1 MTQPRQLPAALLFTL
16 RRALSDLALPLA
28 IAAALIAASALA
40 NLIAPAAVR
49 SPVTAAAGAA
59 VVLVAFIRWPKPA
72 LVVFALFVL
81 VYDSFTQWIGP
92 GVHNIDELAI
102 TGLVAIAA
110 WRLRPWRRGMFE
122 PLRDGALLLVVVLG
136 VASSLVNG
144 VPATTWLVGLLLLVK
159 SVAFL
164 HVVLWHD
171 WTADDLRRALTTVF
185 AFGLVLLTI
194 GFVEAFV
201 GPRLRDWIGLPV
213 VADVRGQFPGI
224 SSIMR
229 FPVLFSWFSA
239 FVALFLFAFYLVYRR
254 LWLLIVALAFG
265 AGTFLSGRRRAIIGL
280 AVGLVGGALAQLRL
294 GVARR
299 TLVRVW
305 LPIAAVALALVI
317 VFLPGLTDLA
327 KQTLIE
333 YGGPLPVL
341 TDPGQPQT
349 PGQIDY
355 VNGNPRLLLY
365 VTSVD
370 VARDYFPLGA
380 GLGRYGSPMSRVD
393 FSPLY
398 AHYGL
403 DRIWG
408 LTPEYDAYITDTF
421 WPHVLGEIGVFG
433 LIAYLVFIGALG
445 LGLWRATRSLVDPLT
460 HAFALGALM
469 AFVHAAVE
477 SLASSMYESPP
488 RIYLAFGAIAVALA
502 LARATRAG
510 AVDPAPLAED

>member
-1 MTQPRQLPAALLFTL
+1 MPAATI
-16 RRALSDLALPLA
+16 RRALSDLALPFA
-28 IAAALIAASALA
+28 IAAALVAAIALA

-49 SPVTAAAGAA
+49 SPATTICGAA
-59 VVLVAFIRWPKPA
+59 VVLLAFIRWPKPT
-72 LVVFALFVL
+72 LMVFALFVL
-81 VYDSFTQWIGP
+81 AYDSFTYWLNP
-92 GVHNIDELAI
+92 GVHRIDELAI
-102 TGLVAIAA
+102 PGLVVIAA
-110 WRLRPWRRGMFE
+110 WRLRPWQNGMFE
-122 PLRDGALLLVVVLG
+122 ALRDGALLAVLLLA

-144 VPATTWLVGLLLLVK
+144 VPASTWLVGLLLLVK

-171 WTADDLRRALTTVF
+171 WSVDDARQAVTAVF
-185 AFGLVLLTI
+185 VFGLLVLGVGLAEAVI
-194 GFVEAFV
+194 G
-201 GPRLRDWIGLPV
+201 PHLRDLIGLPLL
-213 VADVRGQFPGI
+213 ADVRGQLPGI
-224 SSIMR
+224 SSILLYV
-229 FPVLFSWFSA
+229 VLFSWFTT
-239 FVALFLFAFYLVYRR
+239 FVALFLFAYYLVYRR
-254 LWLLIVALAFG
+254 LWLLVAALAFG
-265 AGTFLSGRRRAIIGL
+265 AGTFLSGRRRALVGL
-280 AVGLVGGALAQLRL
+280 AAALVSGAIAQLRL

-299 TLVRVW
+299 TLVRIW
-305 LPIAAVALALVI
+305 LPIGAVALALVI
-317 VFLPGLTDLA
+317 VFAPGLVDLA

-380 GLGRYGSPMSRVD
+380 GLGRYASPMSRVD

-398 AHYGL
+398 ARYGL

-408 LTPEYDAYITDTF
+408 LTPQFDAYITDTF
-421 WPHVLGEIGVFG
+421 WPHVLGETGVFG
-433 LIAYLVFIGALG
+433 LICYLVFIGALG
-445 LGLWRATRSLVDPLT
+445 LGLWRATSSLVVPFS

-488 RIYLAFGAIAVALA
+488 RTYLAFGAVAVALA
-502 LARATRAG
+502 LARAARSAS
-510 AVDPAPLAED
+510 ASRPAPSTSHTAPG

>member
-1 MTQPRQLPAALLFTL
+1 MTPATRVAGGFVLSA
-16 RRALSDLALPLA
+16 RRALSDMALPVA
-28 IAAALIAASALA
+28 IAAALVAAIALA
-40 NLIAPAAVR
+40 NLIAPEAVR
-49 SPVTAAAGAA
+49 SPATTVAGAA
-59 VVLVAFIRWPKPA
+59 VLLLAFIRWPKPA
-72 LVVFALFVL
+72 LVVFTLFVL
-81 VYDSFTQWIGP
+81 VYDSFSYWLNP
-92 GVHNIDELAI
+92 GVHRIDELVI
-102 TGLVAIAA
+102 PGLVVIAA
-110 WRLRPWRRGMFE
+110 WRLRPWRKGMFE
-122 PLRDGALLLVVVLG
+122 ALRDGALLIVLLLA

-144 VPATTWLVGLLLLVK
+144 VPASTWLVGLLLLVK

-171 WTADDLRRALTTVF
+171 WSADDVRQAVTTVF
-185 AFGLVLLTI
+185 AFALVILGI
-194 GFVEAFV
+194 GFLEALV
-201 GPRLRDWIGLPV
+201 GPRLRDWIGLPLL
-213 VADVRGQFPGI
+213 ADVRGQFPGI
-224 SSIMR
+224 SSILR
-229 FPVLFSWFSA
+229 YVVLFSWFSA
-239 FVALFLFAFYLVYRR
+239 FVALFLFAYYLVYRR
-254 LWLLIVALAFG
+254 LWLLVAGLVFG

-305 LPIAAVALALVI
+305 LPIGAVALALVVI
-317 VFLPGLTDLA
+317 FSPGLIDLA

-333 YGGPLPVL
+333 YGAPLPVL

-365 VTSVD
+365 TTSVD

-380 GLGRYGSPMSRVD
+380 GLGRYASPMSRID

-398 AHYGL
+398 ARYGL

-433 LIAYLVFIGALG
+433 LIAYLVFISAVG
-445 LGLWRATRSLVDPLT
+445 LGLWRATRSLVDPFT

-469 AFVHAAVE
+469 AFVHTLVE

-488 RIYLAFGAIAVALA
+488 RVYLAFGAVAVALA
-502 LARATRAG
+502 LARAARAASDRPG
-510 AVDPAPLAED
+510 PVAED

>member
-1 MTQPRQLPAALLFTL
+1 MPQADRGSLPLNL
-16 RRALSDLALPLA
+16 RRAAGDLALPAA
-28 IAAALIAASALA
+28 IAAALIAAITLA
-40 NLIAPAAVR
+40 GLLAPASVR
-49 SPVTAAAGAA
+49 APATAAAGAA
-59 VVLVAFIRWPKPA
+59 VVLVAFMRWPKSA

-81 VYDSFTQWIGP
+81 VYDSFTRWIGP
-92 GVHNIDELAI
+92 GVHSIDELAI
-102 TGLVAIAA
+102 AGLVAIAA
-110 WRLRPWRRGMFE
+110 WRLRPWQRGMFE
-122 PLRDGALLLVVVLG
+122 PLRDGALLLVALLG

-144 VPATTWLVGLLLLVK
+144 VPTTTWVVGLLLLVK

-164 HVVLWHD
+164 HVVLWHE
-171 WTADDLRRALTTVF
+171 WSEDDLRRAVTTVF
-185 AFGLVLLTI
+185 AFGLFVLAI

-201 GPRLRDWIGLPV
+201 GPQLRDWIGLSME
-213 VADVRGQFPGI
+213 ADVRGQLPGI
-224 SSIMR
+224 SSIMV

-254 LWLLIVALAFG
+254 LWLLVFALAFG

-294 GVARR
+294 GVARS

-327 KQTLIE
+327 RQTLVE

-341 TDPGQPQT
+341 VEPGQPET

-380 GLGRYGSPMSRVD
+380 GLGRYGSPMSRID

-408 LTPEYDAYITDTF
+408 LTPQYDAYITDTF
-421 WPHVLGEIGVFG
+421 WPHVLGEMGVLG

-445 LGLWRATRSLVDPLT
+445 LGLWRATRGLVDPFV

-477 SLASSMYESPP
+477 SFASSMYESPP
-488 RIYLAFGAIAVALA
+488 RIYLAFGAVAVALA
-502 LARATRAG
+502 LARAARAPE
-510 AVDPAPLAED
+510 AQPPLAET